1 MSLKITLELT
11 CLSCVTRVLAYRNSH
26 NPWRVKGQEGSEATT
41 CHSAP
46 SPALATQT
54 PVGHRPPGTGA
65 AQAFAWSRERPL
77 HYLASRRCSLMT

>member
-11 CLSCVTRVLAYRNSH
+11 CLRVLAYRDSH
-26 NPWRVKGQEGSEATT
+26 NPWPVKGQEGSEATT

-46 SPALATQT
+46 SPALATQI
-54 PVGHRPPGTGA
+54 PVGNRPPGTGA

-77 HYLASRRCSLMT
+77 HYLASRRCSRMT